1 MLFVQPQRGTAP
13 CRLLTA
19 GLTELLLAAQEGE
32 KKHDGMTGRQPR
44 QDPQNSFAAQVGELN
59 SFPLNLK
66 IGLGSWNVSHLLLSA
81 SAAEKK
87 PDEEVGERPT
97 NDTGEP
103 GPTPSFLR
111 LCKTTFVTPAS
122 PSPFEQGE
130 SRPRG
135 KPTPPEARESSST
148 TARKTMARSQV
159 GSQVDTRLRTPVSC
173 NSRPRCGGRFQTPP
187 PPSAFP
193 TLRFSHPNTE
203 VAYRYFFFPPLGR
216 RDPDRSFG
224 SHLRW

>member
-103 GPTPSFLR
+103 GPTPFLR

-130 SRPRG
+130 SRCASRAETGCPGHPREPHYYNHYYLLG
-135 KPTPPEARESSST
+135 QEEAS
-148 TARKTMARSQV
+148 
-159 GSQVDTRLRTPVSC
+159 
-173 NSRPRCGGRFQTPP
+173 
-187 PPSAFP
+187 
-193 TLRFSHPNTE
+193 
-203 VAYRYFFFPPLGR
+203 PL
-216 RDPDRSFG
+216 
-224 SHLRW
+224 